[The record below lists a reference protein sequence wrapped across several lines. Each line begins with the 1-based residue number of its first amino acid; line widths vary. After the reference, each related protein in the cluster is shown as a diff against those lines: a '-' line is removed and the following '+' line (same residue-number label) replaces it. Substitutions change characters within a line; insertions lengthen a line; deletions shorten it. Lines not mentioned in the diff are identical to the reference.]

1 MDKKIQIIRDFLTKE
16 ECFDLILAYRKK
28 IQPARVL
35 NNEVSLERRSK
46 VFIWSNDSELESR
59 FNWSGMY
66 KCTPVMIFQFSE
78 YSKLN
83 YYHWHNDYKTN
94 QLNRKRTETWVIS
107 LNEEY
112 QGGRFEIKGQNLI
125 ELNVGDCL
133 KFDSRLEH
141 RVNPVLKGK
150 RYSLTGWIFKE
161 DDPKNITDEV
171 IGLMNFPNLIKK

>member
-46 VFIWSNDSELESR
+46 VFIWSNDPELESR
-59 FNWSGMY
+59 FNSSDM
-66 KCTPVMIFQFSE
+66 VFQFSE

-83 YYHWHNDYKTN
+83 YYHWHNDFKSN
-94 QLNRKRTETWVIS
+94 NKNRKRIETCVIP
-107 LNEEY
+107 LNKEY
-112 QGGRFEIKGQNLI
+112 QGGVFEIKDHDPI
-125 ELNVGDCL
+125 ELSVGDCL
-133 KFDSRLEH
+133 RFDSRLDH
-141 RVNPVLKGK
+141 RVKPVLKGK

-161 DDPKNITDEV
+161 DDK
-171 IGLMNFPNLIKK
+171 

>member
-1 MDKKIQIIRDFLTKE
+1 MDKKIQIIRNFLTEE
-16 ECFDLILAYRKK
+16 ECWNLIVTHRK
-28 IQPARVL
+28 QVRPAGVI
-35 NNEVSLERRSK
+35 NHEFSSHRRSK
-46 VFIWSNDSELESR
+46 VILWSNDVVCWLGCSFMEDK
-59 FNWSGMY
+59 FNISGM
-66 KCTPVMIFQFSE
+66 VFQFSE